1 MLRVGLPQEE
11 CDVSLFEIQAFIQD
25 VMLLL
30 TLLSAHLCP
39 SFWALSALAGTDSKI
54 VLWTSLCWR
63 KGNPHTTPYP
73 FSVPCVPLLPLLP
86 VTEPRVSVPA
96 VRGLQRHVGEP
107 RLPALRW
114 ASHPAT
120 EGGAAFAQSGG
131 EAGIFYQHLQRLGH
145 PWVPTTWSPHQH
157 VATLQS
163 RTRTS

>member
-1 MLRVGLPQEE
+1 MA
-11 CDVSLFEIQAFIQD
+11 AFIQD

-30 TLLSAHLCP
+30 TLLSAHLRP
-39 SFWALSALAGTDSKI
+39 SFRALSALAGTDSKI
-54 VLWTSLCWR
+54 VLWASLCWR

-73 FSVPCVPLLPLLP
+73 SGVTFVPLPPPCCCWLSP
-86 VTEPRVSVPA
+86 TCAVPA
-96 VRGLQRHVGEP
+96 VRGLQRHVSKP

-120 EGGAAFAQSGG
+120 EGGAAFPQSGG

-145 PWVPTTWSPHQH
+145 PWVPTTRSPHQH
-157 VATLQS
+157 VATIQS